1 MRGSRT
7 CGWILALAMIMSFS
21 IPVAAKAQAAS
32 AQQYYAAGTQ
42 MHNAR
47 NYTQAIQYFNAAI
60 KLNPSYAAA
69 YQGAGNSYYAMGN
82 KQNAL
87 AYYQRASALQ
97 PTNTQLAQFVQNL
110 KAQVSGG
117 GAAAGG
123 GMGLSGANPL
133 NQGAALFQQKQYA
146 ASLPYFRQA
155 IQQNPNDYRGYY
167 YSGYAY
173 YMTGNAKYAAF
184 YFGVANAKQPNAS
197 IKAYADRVK
206 ASLGADDQQWVD
218 NQVSQYGGAAV
229 AGGGGAAKKSD
240 LVFGFHLLG
249 GIEYILAD
257 PTAITKNVAAAGGV
271 SLSGV
276 TPNIVAF
283 PEIQPYIRFGDF
295 EVNLAIGYFPV
306 GNLSY
311 TTYDYKF
318 FFSPSPPDP
327 PGTSPDVLKYTFNT
341 TIVTADLGG
350 KFLFGDKDVKG
361 YIGLAGGISPISM
374 TFTKVQYDS
383 TGTNV
388 LPNTTSSSGNYT
400 TMAING
406 HAMLGVDFY
415 LGKGIAIGP
424 YVGYRYLSA
433 TNFQGPAGT
442 LLVNGKTGAV
452 GVPADQDFMAS
463 DPTTPLVLDFSGI
476 TGGLN
481 LTFGF

>member
-7 CGWILALAMIMSFS
+7 GGWLLALATVVSLTL
-21 IPVAAKAQAAS
+21 PAAGRAQGAT
-32 AQQYYAAGTQ
+32 AQQYYAAGSQ
-42 MHNAR
+42 MYNAR
-47 NYTQAIQYFNAAI
+47 KYSQALQYFNAAI

-69 YQGAGNSYYAMGN
+69 YQGAGNCYYASGN
-82 KQNAL
+82 KQYAL

-97 PTNTQLAQFVQNL
+97 PSNTQLAQFVQNL

-117 GAAAGG
+117 AAAGG
-123 GMGLSGANPL
+123 GMGLAAANPL

-146 ASLPYFRQA
+146 ASIPYFRQA

-206 ASLGADDQQWVD
+206 AALGPADQQWVD
-218 NQVSQYGGAAV
+218 TQVAAYGGTAV
-229 AGGGGAAKKSD
+229 AGGAGAPAKKSD
-240 LVFGFHLLG
+240 VAFGFHVLG

-257 PTAITKNVAAAGGV
+257 PAGIIDKVKAAGGV

-276 TPNIVAF
+276 TPNIVAL
-283 PEIQPYIRFGDF
+283 PELEPFIQFGGNF
-295 EVNLAIGYFPV
+295 EINLAIGYFPV

-318 FFSPSPPDP
+318 WLDPD
-327 PGTSPDVLKYTFNT
+327 GQSPDVLKYTFNT

-350 KFLFGDKDVKG
+350 KILFGDKDVKG
-361 YIGLAGGISPISM
+361 YIGLGGGISPISM
-374 TFTKVQYDS
+374 TFTKVQYDH

-388 LPNTTSSSGNYT
+388 LPNTSTSSGNYT

-406 HAMLGVDFY
+406 HAMLGVDFF

-433 TNFQGPAGT
+433 TNFQGPGGV
-442 LLVNGKTGAV
+442 LQINGRTGAV
-452 GVPADQDFMAS
+452 GLPADQDFLPT
-463 DPTTPLVLDFSGI
+463 DPTSPLTLDFSGI

-481 LTFGF
+481 LTFSF